1 MSSLPKVF
9 LVTALISLNCN
20 YMLNA
25 SDAHLIYA
33 VKETPQVKINGNADD
48 PAIWINKTNIEHS
61 IVFGTD
67 KYNGIYSYDLNGNI
81 LGFSE
86 SGSMNNIELIYL
98 QLIPLLI
105 LLTYGFMEI
114 LS

>member
-1 MSSLPKVF
+1 MISLPKVF

-20 YMLNA
+20 YILNA
-25 SDAHLIYA
+25 SDSHLIHA

-48 PAIWINKTNIEHS
+48 PAIWINKTNIEDS

-81 LGFSE
+81 LGFSK
-86 SGSMNNIELIYL
+86 SGSMNNIDLRSINPIDL
-98 QLIPLLI
+98 KTI
-105 LLTYGFMEI
+105 LV
-114 LS
+114 SVV